1 MNCYKASV
9 LVTAIGSVNWT
20 MPAFPE
26 TLCVSL
32 SQPQALVP
40 SKVTTILTF
49 ILMISLCVCVF
60 LIVELKLDMFVSPH
74 LPPHISAL
82 FKKHG
87 SFLFLIVHLL
97 KNVGYLCCSVS
108 HRLDLADCWLRTAV
122 ILWPLHETG
131 FRHLIRAGS
140 YSFDK
145 TTSGIVLHHQ
155 EALHIWLFSFLIID
169 NNSHWCSMSQHID
182 SLEIRK

>member
-74 LPPHISAL
+74 LPSHISAL

-108 HRLDLADCWLRTAV
+108 HRLDLADCWLQLSCDLCMELDSD
-122 ILWPLHETG
+122 IWSELGLIP
-131 FRHLIRAGS
+131 LIRPPVALCS
-140 YSFDK
+140 IIRRHFI
-145 TTSGIVLHHQ
+145 SG
-155 EALHIWLFSFLIID
+155 FSPF
-169 NNSHWCSMSQHID
+169 W
-182 SLEIRK
+182 